1 MKITNK
7 VIAFAA
13 SAAVAISGFAGVT
26 SVSAAESIAQAG
38 ASQVLEAAGMYS
50 ISPGESYTYS
60 TMSEKMIGWSWAD
73 FGINTSE
80 TIEKVEVVISTS
92 SSSIGKWQG
101 AFGTST
107 SVAPDY
113 WAQGDDMEETI
124 SGKSGTIT
132 WEVDSATAAIIQTQ
146 YGGELKWGVW
156 WIDCGNFTVDTINVY
171 TNAYTGGDSGDTG
184 DSGNTGTSGGG
195 YTLTLGDSY
204 TYSTMTEKMI
214 GWLWAD
220 FGIGAGETIQKVK
233 VNISTKNSSI
243 GKWQG
248 AFGSSTSVAPD
259 YWTQGDDMEETISG
273 KSGSITWE
281 VDSATAAIIQTQYGG
296 ELKWGV
302 WWIDCGNFTVDSVTV
317 YTDKNGEGGTTPT
330 TTTTTTT
337 TTKTTTTTTKTTTTT
352 TKTTTTTTKTTT
364 TTSKTTTTTTT
375 TKPITTTS
383 TAPIVKGKIGDIN
396 LDNKISLLDIITL
409 NKSITGSVSLNS
421 EQNANAD
428 CNGNGSVS
436 ADDLISLM
444 KYIVQK
450 VDSLPA

>member
-1 MKITNK
+1 
-7 VIAFAA
+7 
-13 SAAVAISGFAGVT
+13 
-26 SVSAAESIAQAG
+26 
-38 ASQVLEAAGMYS
+38 
-50 ISPGESYTYS
+50 
-60 TMSEKMIGWSWAD
+60 
-73 FGINTSE
+73 
-80 TIEKVEVVISTS
+80 
-92 SSSIGKWQG
+92 
-101 AFGTST
+101 
-107 SVAPDY
+107 
-113 WAQGDDMEETI
+113 MEETI

-214 GWLWAD
+214 GWSWAD
-220 FGIGAGETIQKVK
+220 FGIGAGETIQKVQ

-375 TKPITTTS
+375 TKLTTT

-409 NKSITGSVSLNS
+409 NKSITGSVSLNP
-421 EQNANAD
+421 EQTANAD